1 MTVDIATLGIRVD
14 SSEARTAA
22 RDMDGMQQAGGRA
35 ERSVNALESAS
46 RKLEAALSFLG
57 IGAGVAAIIK
67 MSDDYA
73 KLTSQLRL
81 ATESQRAYG
90 VAYDDV
96 KRIAND
102 AQQDLAA
109 TGVLYARIANG
120 TRELGVVQ
128 KQVAAITETVNLA
141 LKVSGATTAESASAQ
156 LQLSQAFA
164 SGTLRGEEFNAVN
177 EAAPR
182 IMKALA
188 DGMGVPIGALK
199 EMASDGKITAAVM
212 SEVLPKALEQLREEA
227 KQVQSIG
234 GAFTVLKN
242 NVMEFT
248 AVQAQAS
255 GFVSVMTGGIG
266 LLANNLNVLLGVIGT
281 VAAAKLATSFSQWAT
296 GAYSS
301 AAANRA
307 LLTSNLAAAEA
318 NVVATAAAPSPAPG
332 LDASTPSPAE

>member
-128 KQVAAITETVNLA
+128 KQVAAITETVHLA

-156 LQLSQAFA
+156 L
-164 SGTLRGEEFNAVN
+164 
-177 EAAPR
+177 
-182 IMKALA
+182 
-188 DGMGVPIGALK
+188 
-199 EMASDGKITAAVM
+199 
-212 SEVLPKALEQLREEA
+212 
-227 KQVQSIG
+227 
-234 GAFTVLKN
+234 
-242 NVMEFT
+242 
-248 AVQAQAS
+248 
-255 GFVSVMTGGIG
+255 
-266 LLANNLNVLLGVIGT
+266 
-281 VAAAKLATSFSQWAT
+281 
-296 GAYSS
+296 
-301 AAANRA
+301 
-307 LLTSNLAAAEA
+307 
-318 NVVATAAAPSPAPG
+318 
-332 LDASTPSPAE
+332 